1 VFPGL
6 TVLTDVSPA
15 QWLLD
20 RLWPRGAGDGPM
32 RVGCLVP
39 EGYPAYGRLLHPAR
53 STEPDGPDRWR
64 WSDIAA
70 VRQRRMDPEIRFNE
84 LVGWEGTADPPW
96 PYQAPDDG
104 SLDETAC
111 HALTEILPAFT
122 TRPRSCWFCLWDGYG
137 WPELPAHGEGPP
149 RVPLAYGIDCLL
161 LHGPVTAAC
170 NFRSGPWFQSPT
182 AWWPDDRAWCVAT
195 DVDGYSTYIAG
206 TQECIDALAR
216 DPRLEIVPAQPSQAV
231 DPSPYP
237 PRR

>member
-1 VFPGL
+1 
-6 TVLTDVSPA
+6 
-15 QWLLD
+15 
-20 RLWPRGAGDGPM
+20 M
-32 RVGCLVP
+32 RVGSLVP
-39 EGYPAYGRLLHPAR
+39 EGYPAYGRLLHPAH
-53 STEPDGPDRWR
+53 STEPDGPERWR

-70 VRQRRMDPEIRFNE
+70 VQQRRMGPEIRFNE
-84 LVGWEGTADPPW
+84 LVGWEGTAAPPW

-122 TRPRSCWFCLWDGYG
+122 TRPQSCWFCFWDGYG

-195 DVDGYSTYIAG
+195 DVDGFSTYIAG
-206 TQECIDALAR
+206 TQECIGALAR

-231 DPSPYP
+231 DPSPYR
-237 PRR
+237 PRRW